1 MNVQRSGWLSG
12 WVVEW
17 VQAEKEKGYVSKGE
31 GEKEVRKTA
40 IQEGRKEE
48 EEKNDEK
55 PLRRNVSRYRI

>member
-1 MNVQRSGWLSG
+1 MRESERAAER
-12 WVVEW
+12 VVEW

-31 GEKEVRKTA
+31 GEKKVRKTA

-55 PLRRNVSRYRI
+55 PPRRNVSRYRI